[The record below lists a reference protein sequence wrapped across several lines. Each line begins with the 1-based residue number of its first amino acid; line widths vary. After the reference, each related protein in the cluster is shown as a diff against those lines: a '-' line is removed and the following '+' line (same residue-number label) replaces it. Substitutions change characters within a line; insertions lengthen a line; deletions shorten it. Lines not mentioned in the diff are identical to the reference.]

1 MVKLWG
7 KGINVELAVQNET
20 FKNDRRDVRKR
31 LKTNDAIA
39 YENTLYNN
47 LTQRINETVKNN
59 K

>member
-1 MVKLWG
+1 MGKLWG

-31 LKTNDAIA
+31 LNTNDGIA